1 MLNSAISIGG
11 GEMDFIDELRAL
23 AARIPQQLEHLR
35 TEEGTKHALV
45 MPFINA
51 LGYNIFDPT
60 EVTPEFVAD
69 VGIKKGEKV
78 DYVILKDGKPIILF
92 ECKGFSAD
100 LDKEHP
106 TQLYRYFSVSETRFA
121 VLTNGISYRFFTD
134 LEKPNKLD
142 TKPFFEFNM
151 LDIRESNVEELKRF
165 TKLGFDLEQN
175 LAAAVELKYTKEIKR
190 IFSEQMTEP
199 SGEFVRLFA
208 KQVYPGHL
216 TSSVLQLFAEV
227 TKRALHQ
234 FVSDRIS
241 ERLNAALAG
250 EKASNQST
258 RSRQASEEAEDV
270 AARSGD
276 DKEVVTTEE
285 ELEAFYIVKSILREA
300 VDIKRVHPRDTV
312 SYFGVL
318 LDNNNRKPICRLRFN
333 SKQKYISLI
342 GKDKQEER
350 LALSDLND
358 IYNYADRL
366 KQTITYYESPK
377 AAPAPA
383 E

>member
-1 MLNSAISIGG
+1 
-11 GEMDFIDELRAL
+11 MDFIDELRSL

-78 DYVILKDGKPIILF
+78 DYVILREGRPIMLF

-106 TQLYRYFSVSETRFA
+106 TQLYRYFSVSDTRFA
-121 VLTNGISYRFFTD
+121 ILTNGISYRFFTD

-151 LDIRESNVEELKRF
+151 LDIRESSVDELKRF
-165 TKLGFDLEQN
+165 TKTGFALSKN

-190 IFSEQMTEP
+190 ILAEQMSDP
-199 SGEFVRLFA
+199 APDFVRFFA
-208 KQVYPGHL
+208 KQVYSGHL
-216 TSSVLQLFAEV
+216 TASVSQQFADV
-227 TKRALHQ
+227 TRRAMHQ

-241 ERLNAALAG
+241 DRLKSALENETESA
-250 EKASNQST
+250 KSN
-258 RSRQASEEAEDV
+258 DV
-270 AARSGD
+270 APATEPIGDGASVSGA
-276 DKEVVTTEE
+276 DKAIVTTPEE
-285 ELEAFYIVKSILREA
+285 IEAFYIVKSILREL
-300 VDIKRVHPRDTV
+300 VDIKRVHARDTA

-333 SKQKYISLI
+333 FKQKYISLFD
-342 GKDKQEER
+342 KDKNEEKV
-350 LALSDLND
+350 AIDDLND
-358 IYNYADRL
+358 IYGVADRL
-366 KQTITYYESPK
+366 RAAVALYEAPSPTAK
-377 AAPAPA
+377 S
-383 E
+383 

>member
-1 MLNSAISIGG
+1 MLGCLLAAAGGSI
-11 GEMDFIDELRAL
+11 MDFIDELRAL
-23 AARIPQQLEHLR
+23 AGRIPQQLEHLR
-35 TEEGTKHALV
+35 TEEGTKHSLV
-45 MPFINA
+45 MPFIQA

-78 DYVILKDGKPIILF
+78 DYVILKEGKPIILI
-92 ECKGFSAD
+92 ECKAASAD

-121 VLTNGISYRFFTD
+121 ILTNGLSYRFFTD

-151 LDIRESNVEELKRF
+151 LDIRDNTVDELKQF
-165 TKLGFDLEQN
+165 TKAGFDLDKN
-175 LAAAVELKYTKEIKR
+175 LSAAVELKYTKEIKR
-190 IFSEQMTEP
+190 IFSEQMTDP

-208 KQVYPGHL
+208 KQVYTGHL
-216 TSSVLQLFAEV
+216 TATMLQLFSDV

-241 ERLNAALAG
+241 DRLKSALANESG
-250 EKASNQST
+250 SGQV
-258 RSRQASEEAEDV
+258 DV
-270 AARSGD
+270 AESGTAKLED
-276 DKEVVTTEE
+276 DKEVITTDEE
-285 ELEAFYIVKSILREA
+285 RDGFYIVKSIVREV
-300 VDIKRVHPRDTV
+300 VDPKRVFSRDTV

-333 SKQKYISLI
+333 SKQKYISLFDN
-342 GKDKQEER
+342 GKQEER
-350 LALSDLND
+350 VPIIDLND
-358 IYNYADRL
+358 IYNFADKL
-366 KQTITYYESPK
+366 KATVALYEPTK
-377 AAPAPA
+377 ATASAQ